1 MLKSSQN
8 LDIFRPNPVA
18 DPKQPAGL
26 TVRLPFASA
35 EEFLQR
41 YGAHV
46 TRGGIYLRA
55 KSLRPPG
62 TAVMLEIKIENG
74 ERIIFANAMVAFV
87 TGNRGQGVS
96 GMGFKFITL
105 DGASRRFLDS
115 ASAAMPHARSNEPPL
130 PKNVGPID
138 SSPDA
143 VVMSD
148 EVPPPSQVQPQLPS
162 EQTGRLLVDS
172 APQGELQAPAFEPAP
187 EPPRTGPVIG
197 IDLGTTNSC
206 AAIVRDG
213 KASILRSHEG
223 QSLVPSV
230 IALTPRGQLVVGAAA
245 KAQAQKSPKLTVS
258 GFKRLIGRSFESP
271 EVQEVLKRFAFEVVS
286 TDIGECGVKLGSRVY
301 RLEELSALVLR
312 EVKQLAETQLGVG
325 VNRAVITVPA
335 WYNERQRQ
343 AVREAG
349 RLAGMHV
356 ERIVNEPTAGALAY
370 GYGRHLSQRLL
381 VYDLGGGTFD
391 ASVLELNDTVY
402 EVVSTGGDNFLGGID
417 FDNAIIGWLL
427 GEFENE
433 YGTIFHDRVAL
444 QRVGDAAE
452 RAKITLSDRTEAR
465 INVPFVT
472 MLNDEPLDLDVVM
485 SRARLVSLTR
495 ELVDRT
501 MEVCQEVLRA
511 RELRA
516 DQIDEILLIGGQSRA
531 PLVQERI
538 TLLFGKP
545 PLAQVN
551 AEEAVALGAALL
563 AQALEQKE
571 GLLLIDVLP
580 MSIGVGLPG
589 GRFYPV
595 LQRNTALPATRTHR
609 VLTTRDAQT
618 ELEVAVFQGESVYVR
633 DDTYL
638 GVFKITD
645 LPVAPKGTIAVELT
659 FELNNECLLKLTGY
673 EANTGQ
679 EVVATF
685 ATRDTP
691 AEVKRRL
698 AQLEAAE
705 DEDSEFA
712 LVRGGVWH
720 WLRRLFSR
728 RSRRS
733 TQ

>member
-1 MLKSSQN
+1 M
-8 LDIFRPNPVA
+8 A

-26 TVRLPFASA
+26 AVRLPFATA

-41 YGAHV
+41 YGANV

-55 KSLRPPG
+55 KSLRAPG
-62 TAVMLEIKIENG
+62 SAVVLEIKIETG
-74 ERIIFANAMVAFV
+74 ERIIYTNAVVAYV
-87 TGNRGQGVS
+87 TGNRGEGVS

-115 ASAAMPHARSNEPPL
+115 AAGAMPHARSAEPPV

-138 SSPDA
+138 SSPEA
-143 VVMSD
+143 V
-148 EVPPPSQVQPQLPS
+148 EPPAPPPSQVHAQLPS
-162 EQTGRLLVDS
+162 EQTGRLLIES
-172 APQGELQAPAFEPAP
+172 APQGELHAPAFEPAP

-206 AAIVRDG
+206 CAIVRDG
-213 KASILRSHEG
+213 KAAILRGPDG
-223 QSLVPSV
+223 QGLIPSV
-230 IALTPRGQLVVGAAA
+230 IALTPRGQLLVGAAA
-245 KAQAQKSPKLTVS
+245 KAQAQKTPKLTVS

-271 EVQEVLKRFAFEVVS
+271 EVQEVLKRFAFDVVS
-286 TDIGECGVKLGSRVY
+286 TDIGECGVKLGDTVF

-312 EVKQLAETQLGVG
+312 EVKQLAQNQLGTD

-335 WYNERQRQ
+335 WYTERQRQ

-349 RLAGMHV
+349 RLAGLHV
-356 ERIVNEPTAGALAY
+356 ERIVNEPTAGAIAY

-427 GEFENE
+427 TEFENKND
-433 YGTIFHDRVAL
+433 TIFHDRVAI

-452 RAKITLSDRTEAR
+452 RAKIMLSDRNEAR

-472 MLNDEPLDLDVVM
+472 MVNDQPVDLDVM
-485 SRARLVSLTR
+485 MPRARLVSLTR
-495 ELVDRT
+495 HLVDRT
-501 MEVCQEVLRA
+501 MEVCQEVLHA

-538 TLLFGKP
+538 TLLFGRS
-545 PLAQVN
+545 PLVGVN
-551 AEEAVALGAALL
+551 PEEAVALGAALL

-595 LQRNTALPATRTHR
+595 LQRNTALPTTRKHR
-609 VLTTRDAQT
+609 VVTTRDAQT
-618 ELEVAVFQGESVYVR
+618 ELEITVFQGESVYVR
-633 DDTYL
+633 DDTLL
-638 GVFKITD
+638 GTFKISG
-645 LPVAPKGTIAVELT
+645 LPAAPKGTVAVELT
-659 FELNNECLLKLTGY
+659 FELNNECLLRLTAY
-673 EANTGQ
+673 EESTGQ
-679 EVVATF
+679 EVVSHF

-698 AQLEAAE
+698 AQLEAEA
-705 DEDSEFA
+705 DEGDDLDSI
-712 LVRGGVWH
+712 RGGFWR
-720 WLRRLFSR
+720 WLRRLFTR
-728 RSRRS
+728 RARR
-733 TQ
+733 

>member
-1 MLKSSQN
+1 M
-8 LDIFRPNPVA
+8 
-18 DPKQPAGL
+18 
-26 TVRLPFASA
+26 
-35 EEFLQR
+35 
-41 YGAHV
+41 V

-55 KSLRPPG
+55 KSLRAPG
-62 TAVMLEIKIENG
+62 TAVVLEIKIETG
-74 ERIIFANAMVAFV
+74 ERIIYANAVVAYV
-87 TGNRGQGVS
+87 TGNAGQGVA

-115 ASAAMPHARSNEPPL
+115 ASAAMPHVRSDEPPV

-138 SSPDA
+138 SRPEA
-143 VVMSD
+143 V
-148 EVPPPSQVQPQLPS
+148 EPPAPPPSQSQAELPS
-162 EQTGRLLVDS
+162 EQSGRLLVES
-172 APQGELQAPAFEPAP
+172 APQGGELHAPAFEPAP
-187 EPPRTGPVIG
+187 EPERTGPVIG

-213 KASILRSHEG
+213 KAQILRGKDG
-223 QSLVPSV
+223 QSLIPSV
-230 IALTPRGQLVVGAAA
+230 IALTPRGQLLVGGAA

-258 GFKRLIGRSFESP
+258 GFKRLIGRSFEAP
-271 EVQEVLKRFAFEVVS
+271 EVQDVLKRFAFDVVP
-286 TDIGECGVKLGSRVY
+286 TDIGECGVKLGDRVY
-301 RLEELSALVLR
+301 LLEELSALVLR
-312 EVKQLAETQLGVG
+312 EVKQLAETQLGTA

-335 WYNERQRQ
+335 WYTERQRQ

-349 RLAGMHV
+349 RLAGLHV
-356 ERIVNEPTAGALAY
+356 ERIVNEPTAGAIAY
-370 GYGRHLSQRLL
+370 GYGRHLNQRLL

-427 GEFENE
+427 GEFEKKND
-433 YGTIFHDRVAL
+433 TLFHDRIAL

-452 RAKITLSDRTEAR
+452 RAKILLSDRNEAR

-472 MLNDEPLDLDVVM
+472 MVNDQPIDLDVVM
-485 SRARLVSLTR
+485 PRSRLVSLTR
-495 ELVDRT
+495 HLVDRT
-501 MEVCQEVLRA
+501 MEVCQEVLHA
-511 RELRA
+511 RDIRA

-538 TLLFGKP
+538 TLLFGRS
-545 PLAQVN
+545 PLVGVN
-551 AEEAVALGAALL
+551 PEEAVALGAALL

-595 LQRNTALPATRTHR
+595 LQRNTALPTTRKHR
-609 VLTTRDAQT
+609 VVTTRDAQT
-618 ELEVAVFQGESVYVR
+618 DLEITVFQGESVYVR

-638 GVFKITD
+638 GAFKISG
-645 LPVAPKGTIAVELT
+645 LPAAPKGTVAIELT
-659 FELNNECLLKLTGY
+659 FELNNECLLKLTAF
-673 EANTGQ
+673 EETTGQ
-679 EVVATF
+679 EVIATF

-698 AQLEAAE
+698 AALEAE
-705 DEDSEFA
+705 PDEHDDDAF
-712 LVRGGVWH
+712 
-720 WLRRLFSR
+720 LRRGFWGWLKGLFTR
-728 RSRRS
+728 RRRRR
-733 TQ
+733 

>member
-1 MLKSSQN
+1 M
-8 LDIFRPNPVA
+8 
-18 DPKQPAGL
+18 
-26 TVRLPFASA
+26 PFGSA

-41 YGAHV
+41 YGSNV

-55 KSLRPPG
+55 KTLRPPG
-62 TAVMLEIKIENG
+62 TAVVLEIKIETG
-74 ERIIFANAMVAFV
+74 ERIIYANAVVAYV
-87 TGNRGQGVS
+87 TGNTGQGVV
-96 GMGFKFITL
+96 GMGFRFITL

-115 ASAAMPHARSNEPPL
+115 ASAAMPHARSNEPPI

-138 SSPDA
+138 SRPEA
-143 VVMSD
+143 I
-148 EVPPPSQVQPQLPS
+148 EPPKPPPSQAQAELPS
-162 EQTGRLLVDS
+162 ELAGRLLIES
-172 APQGELQAPAFEPAP
+172 ASHGEIQAPAFVPAP
-187 EPPRTGPVIG
+187 EPERTGPIIG

-206 AAIVRDG
+206 AAIVHDG
-213 KASILRSHEG
+213 KAQILRGPDG

-230 IALTPRGQLVVGAAA
+230 IALTQRGQLLVGAAA
-245 KAQAQKSPKLTVS
+245 RAQAQKTPKSTVS
-258 GFKRLIGRSFESP
+258 GFKRLIGRSFEAP
-271 EVQEVLKRFAFEVVS
+271 QVQDVLKRFAYEVVP
-286 TDIGECGVKLGSRVY
+286 TELGECGVKLGDRVY

-312 EVKQLAETQLGVG
+312 EVKQLAETQLNTP

-335 WYNERQRQ
+335 WYNERQRL

-349 RLAGMHV
+349 KLAGLHV
-356 ERIVNEPTAGALAY
+356 ERIVNEPTAGAIAY

-391 ASVLELNDTVY
+391 ASVLELSDTVY

-427 GEFENE
+427 SEFENQND
-433 YGTIFHDRVAL
+433 TIFRDRIAI

-452 RAKITLSDRTEAR
+452 RAKILLSDRNEAR
-465 INVPFVT
+465 INVPFV
-472 MLNDEPLDLDVVM
+472 MMIGDKPVDLDVVM
-485 SRARLVSLTR
+485 PRSRLVSLTR
-495 ELVDRT
+495 HLVDKT
-501 MEVCQEVLRA
+501 MEVCQEVLHA

-538 TLLFGKP
+538 TLLFGKA
-545 PLAQVN
+545 PLVGVN
-551 AEEAVALGAALL
+551 PEEAVALGAALL
-563 AQALEQKE
+563 AQALEKKE

-595 LQRNTALPATRTHR
+595 LQRNTALPATRKHR
-609 VLTTRDAQT
+609 VMTTRDDQT
-618 ELEVAVFQGESVYVR
+618 ELEISVFQGESVYVR

-638 GVFKITD
+638 GAFKISG
-645 LPVAPKGTIAVELT
+645 LPPAPKGTVAVELT
-659 FELNNECLLKLTGY
+659 FELNNECLLRLTGY
-673 EANTGQ
+673 EESSGN

-698 AQLEAAE
+698 SQLEAESDEE
-705 DEDSEFA
+705 DDARF
-712 LVRGGVWH
+712 VQRGFWS
-720 WLRRLFSR
+720 WLRRLFSPRGR
-728 RSRRS
+728 RR
-733 TQ
+733 